1 MAKKA
6 SPARPKDTNQL
17 AKYIADIATGQ
28 IKDTP
33 PVPKQVTKKKTN

>member
-6 SPARPKDTNQL
+6 RPARPKDTNQL

-28 IKDTP
+28 IKDDKTIP
-33 PVPKQVTKKKTN
+33 EKKKKDKA